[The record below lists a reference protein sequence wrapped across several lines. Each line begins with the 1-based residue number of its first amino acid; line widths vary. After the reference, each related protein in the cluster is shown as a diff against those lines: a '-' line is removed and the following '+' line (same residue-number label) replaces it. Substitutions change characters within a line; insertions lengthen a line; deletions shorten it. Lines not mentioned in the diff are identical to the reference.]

1 MMKLIDEK
9 ELAQLLLD
17 RAQLNALEIGGVDN
31 WEGYDEAFVIDRDE
45 NGDYSYRELREKSI
59 EEITKDYEDYEE
71 R

>member
-1 MMKLIDEK
+1 MIKLIDEK

-31 WEGYDEAFVIDRDE
+31 WVGYDEAFVIDRDE

>member
-9 ELAQLLLD
+9 ELSQLLLD

-31 WEGYDEAFVIDRDE
+31 WNGYDEAFVIDRDE

-71 R
+71 Q

>member
-31 WEGYDEAFVIDRDE
+31 WNGYDEAFVIDRDE

-71 R
+71 Q

>member
-17 RAQLNALEIGGVDN
+17 RAQLKALEIGGVDN
-31 WEGYDEAFVIDRDE
+31 WVDYDEAFVIDRDE

-71 R
+71 Q

>member
-1 MMKLIDEK
+1 MKLIDEK

-71 R
+71 Q

>member
-1 MMKLIDEK
+1 MKLIDEK

-31 WEGYDEAFVIDRDE
+31 WNGYDEAFVIDRDE

>member
-1 MMKLIDEK
+1 MMKLINEK

-31 WEGYDEAFVIDRDE
+31 WNGYDEAFVIDRDE

-71 R
+71 Q

>member
-31 WEGYDEAFVIDRDE
+31 WNGYDEAFVIDRDE

>member
-31 WEGYDEAFVIDRDE
+31 WKGYDEAFVIDRDE

-71 R
+71 Q

>member
-31 WEGYDEAFVIDRDE
+31 WVGYDEAFVIDRDE

-71 R
+71 Q

>member
-17 RAQLNALEIGGVDN
+17 RAQLNALELGGVDN
-31 WEGYDEAFVIDRDE
+31 WNGYDEAFVIDRDE

>member
-31 WEGYDEAFVIDRDE
+31 WNSYDEAFVIDRDE

>member
-31 WEGYDEAFVIDRDE
+31 WVGYDEAFVIDRDE

>member
-1 MMKLIDEK
+1 MMKLINEK

-31 WEGYDEAFVIDRDE
+31 WNGYDEAFVIDRDE

-59 EEITKDYEDYEE
+59 EEITKYYEDYEE

>member
-1 MMKLIDEK
+1 MKLIDEK

-31 WEGYDEAFVIDRDE
+31 WVGYDEAFVIDRDE

>member
-1 MMKLIDEK
+1 MKLIDEK

-17 RAQLNALEIGGVDN
+17 RAALNALEIGGVDN

-59 EEITKDYEDYEE
+59 KEITKDYDDYKK
-71 R
+71 

>member
-1 MMKLIDEK
+1 MMKLINEK

-31 WEGYDEAFVIDRDE
+31 WNSYDEAFVIDRDE

>member
-1 MMKLIDEK
+1 MMKLINEK

-31 WEGYDEAFVIDRDE
+31 WNGYDEAFVIDRDE